1 MPVPSTNVGLSDIQT
16 EFGGSNPI
24 SLSEYYS
31 GGPLVPSGAPAPN
44 GPIPASGQISI
55 GQFRAAENAVFVT
68 ATGGTIT
75 TSGDYKI
82 HTFNSPGTFTVTC
95 AGNPAGSTTIDYM
108 VIAGGG
114 GAGGDAG
121 GGGGAGGFRASAGT
135 GSGCY
140 TTGCAP
146 RTAPVSPVPVSA
158 QGYPITIGAGGGPG
172 GGNCGNG
179 QSGGTGSP
187 SSGFSITSAGGGGG
201 GSHPSGGGATPGG
214 NGGGQGRP
222 TSPAPKSAAPGNNP
236 PTSPPQGIPGVV
248 KIGGG
253 VSGNPGGTTSNISG
267 SNLTKTVGGRDE
279 TGQPQGTSGAANTGD
294 GGGGGDRTGPGDSG
308 GAGGSGVVIIRYK
321 YQ

>member
-1 MPVPSTNVGLSDIQT
+1 MPVPSTNVGMSDIQT

-44 GPIPASGQISI
+44 GPIPSSGQIAI
-55 GQFRAAENAVFVT
+55 GQFRCAENAVFVT

-82 HTFNSPGTFTVTC
+82 HTFNSPGTFNVTC
-95 AGNPAGSTTIDYM
+95 AGNAAGSDSIDYM

-135 GSGCY
+135 DGGGY
-140 TTGCAP
+140 NTGCAP
-146 RTAPVSPVPVSA
+146 RTNPVSPVPVSV
-158 QGYPITIGAGGGPG
+158 QGYPITIGGGGGPG
-172 GGNCGNG
+172 GGNCSNG
-179 QSGGTGSP
+179 QSGGTGSS

-214 NGGGQGRP
+214 NGGGAGRP
-222 TSPAPKSAAPGNNP
+222 TSPGPKSAAPGNNP
-236 PTSPPQGIPGVV
+236 PTSPPQGRPGSGVN
-248 KIGGG
+248 GGG
-253 VSGNPGGTTSNISG
+253 VTGAPGGTTSNI
-267 SNLTKTVGGRDE
+267 TGGNVTRTRGGVRF
-279 TGQPQGTSGAANTGD
+279 TGHPQGTPGGANTGS
-294 GGGGGDRTGPGDSG
+294 GGGGGSHTAGSSG
-308 GAGGSGVVIIRYK
+308 GSGGSGVVIIRYK